1 MCPVDPHPLKV
12 ERELRGWSQAKLA
25 ETLGTTTRSV
35 SRWEQGLAMP
45 YPFYREQLC
54 AIFGKTAEELGLSQN
69 ANEDD
74 PEQDAVLHV
83 TPLGVPDDSTQAPF
97 LADPAIPEALGSIN
111 SLLGRDG
118 LLRQAKQRLLEEG
131 SSLALTALNGLPG
144 IGKTTLAVALATD
157 QQVRT
162 HFRDGILWTGL
173 GPRPNVLG
181 LLARWGVL
189 LGIKPGDVENVNSWE
204 AWGRALRAATG
215 NRCLLLVI
223 DDAWS
228 VEDALAFQVG
238 GARCAHLLTTR
249 LPQVA
254 STFAQQGAMG
264 VPELEEAD
272 GLALLARFVP
282 EVVRQDPKNARLLV
296 RAVGTLPLALT
307 LMGKYLA
314 AQVSTGQPRRLQAA
328 LARLRDTEQR
338 LRVTMPTAPGER
350 SPGLPENIPLSLH
363 ATIAISGQQ
372 LNPQEHATLRALAVF
387 PAKPNSFS
395 EEAALAVSQEPVEIL
410 DALWDVG
417 LLESSAPRRYAL
429 HQTIADYAQ
438 TQTQD
443 PTAQQRLVNY
453 MLPYIQIH
461 EHDYEALE
469 LETSNIL
476 AALDTAMV
484 LEMSQALLQGA
495 TAFVAFLHVRGR
507 YSLANH
513 YLQAALQA
521 ATALGDPIG
530 QMTVLRHLATFSELR
545 GYYPQAGHY
554 GQLGLIL
561 ARQLERI
568 DEESALLATLGLVA
582 FYRGENLR
590 AQIYLEEGLQLARQ
604 VGNSEQICTLLSD
617 LGRVARSQ
625 GNYTQAEALYHEGLA
640 LAQQNGHQELI
651 SRLLAFLGAITR
663 EQGNYVQAE
672 QYCLEGLSLA
682 RQQRHR
688 EHLSHLLTQLGAIAH
703 YRGYYDQAE
712 AYFQEGLA
720 IVRQIGHRAQICSLL
735 ANLGAVLTV
744 QGDYTQAERY
754 LQEGVELAR
763 QLGNWDSL
771 PLLLTNLS
779 KAIGLQG
786 DYDRANVYLQESM
799 ELARHLGSPW
809 LIGNIFKH
817 WGEIHLK
824 YQQLDAAASAF
835 HEVLTLTSGSRQDP
849 QLISWAQY
857 GLAKIAALRGDFM
870 EARRL
875 GTDTMAIL
883 EAMGHHKAKE
893 IREWLHSL
901 PK

>member
-1 MCPVDPHPLKV
+1 MDPHPLKV

-25 ETLGTTTRSV
+25 EILGTTTRSV

-54 AIFGKTAEELGLSQN
+54 AIFGKAAEELGLSQN

-74 PEQDAVLHV
+74 AKQDAVLHV
-83 TPLGVPDDSTQAPF
+83 TPTGIPDDSTQTPF

-118 LLRQAKQRLLEEG
+118 LLRQAKQRLLEDG

-204 AWGRALRAATG
+204 SWGRALRAATG

-228 VEDALAFQVG
+228 VENALAFQVG
-238 GARCAHLLTTR
+238 GAHCAHLLTTR

-254 STFAQQGAMG
+254 STFAQQGAMV
-264 VPELEEAD
+264 VPELEETD

-282 EVVRQDPKNARLLV
+282 EVVQQDPKNARLLV
-296 RAVGTLPLALT
+296 RAVGALPLALT

-328 LARLRDTEQR
+328 LARLYDTEQR

-350 SPGLPENIPLSLH
+350 SPGLPENTPLSLH

-395 EEAALAVSQEPVEIL
+395 EEAALAVSQKQAEML

-453 MLPYIQIH
+453 MLSYIQIH

-484 LEMSQALLQGA
+484 LDMSQALLQG
-495 TAFVAFLHVRGR
+495 TIAFVAFLRVRGR

-521 ATALGDPIG
+521 TTTLGDPTG
-530 QMTVLRHLATFSELR
+530 QMTILRHLAT
-545 GYYPQAGHY
+545 
-554 GQLGLIL
+554 
-561 ARQLERI
+561 
-568 DEESALLATLGLVA
+568 
-582 FYRGENLR
+582 
-590 AQIYLEEGLQLARQ
+590 
-604 VGNSEQICTLLSD
+604 
-617 LGRVARSQ
+617 
-625 GNYTQAEALYHEGLA
+625 
-640 LAQQNGHQELI
+640 
-651 SRLLAFLGAITR
+651 
-663 EQGNYVQAE
+663 
-672 QYCLEGLSLA
+672 
-682 RQQRHR
+682 
-688 EHLSHLLTQLGAIAH
+688 
-703 YRGYYDQAE
+703 
-712 AYFQEGLA
+712 
-720 IVRQIGHRAQICSLL
+720 
-735 ANLGAVLTV
+735 
-744 QGDYTQAERY
+744 
-754 LQEGVELAR
+754 
-763 QLGNWDSL
+763 
-771 PLLLTNLS
+771 
-779 KAIGLQG
+779 
-786 DYDRANVYLQESM
+786 
-799 ELARHLGSPW
+799 
-809 LIGNIFKH
+809 
-817 WGEIHLK
+817 
-824 YQQLDAAASAF
+824 
-835 HEVLTLTSGSRQDP
+835 
-849 QLISWAQY
+849 
-857 GLAKIAALRGDFM
+857 
-870 EARRL
+870 
-875 GTDTMAIL
+875 
-883 EAMGHHKAKE
+883 
-893 IREWLHSL
+893 
-901 PK
+901 